1 MLPIHVIIFI
11 MKKKKKSKQSTL
23 PARYKKLISNLLS
36 SINHDFRSPAASIK
50 NAIEILDK
58 DLVDNV
64 ETKKEFLN
72 IISDENNHIIELI
85 KDTITAFKID
95 LGLQKWDFQ
104 VLELS
109 RLISG
114 ITENCPILIQKKNQ
128 TLKIEH
134 WLPFSTKIKID
145 FNRFIQLFEI
155 LISNASKFSDN
166 HQEILIDFAKNKK
179 GLEIKVQDNGI
190 GIPPDLRRSIFKKL
204 DPHKYPSHKPKGTG
218 VGLYLAKKI
227 VEAHKGEI
235 TFESTHNRGATFYIT
250 IPIKK

>member
-1 MLPIHVIIFI
+1 

-104 VLELS
+104 VLEL
-109 RLISG
+109 
-114 ITENCPILIQKKNQ
+114 IL
-128 TLKIEH
+128 
-134 WLPFSTKIKID
+134 S
-145 FNRFIQLFEI
+145 
-155 LISNASKFSDN
+155 S
-166 HQEILIDFAKNKK
+166 
-179 GLEIKVQDNGI
+179 
-190 GIPPDLRRSIFKKL
+190 
-204 DPHKYPSHKPKGTG
+204 
-218 VGLYLAKKI
+218 LYL
-227 VEAHKGEI
+227 
-235 TFESTHNRGATFYIT
+235 
-250 IPIKK
+250 